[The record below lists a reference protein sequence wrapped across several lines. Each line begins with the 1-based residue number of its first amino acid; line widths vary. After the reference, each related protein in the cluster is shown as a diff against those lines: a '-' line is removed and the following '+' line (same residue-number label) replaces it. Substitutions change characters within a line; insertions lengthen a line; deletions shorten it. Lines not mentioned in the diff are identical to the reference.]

1 MPRVLRIINR
11 FNLGGPTY
19 NAAYL
24 TKYLE
29 EEGFETMLVGGV
41 SMESEANSTF
51 ILDQLGIKATIIPE
65 MQRSLNPLNDRKA
78 YLKIKEII
86 KEFKPDIVHTHASKA
101 GTLGRLAAIQ
111 LKVPVIV
118 HTFHGHVFHS
128 YFGGAKTSIFKKIE
142 QYLASK
148 STKIVAISNT
158 QKNEL
163 ADEFKIAPRRKFEVI
178 PLGFDLSRFRE
189 DLSEKRMAFRKKW
202 GLADDDFVISIVG
215 RLVPVKNHKLFIE
228 AIAKLKKKCD
238 KKIKAII
245 VGDGELKEALT
256 KHCEYLGLKTKTND
270 KSVPDADV
278 IFTSWLKDVDEVYA
292 GSELAALTSF
302 NEGTPVSLIEA
313 LAAGKPVVSTKV
325 GGIEDVVTHKKTG
338 LLTTSDNIAEFTKS
352 LEKLTKDDTLRNK
365 MAVEAKASINGQYSY
380 NRLVDD
386 TAKLYEK
393 LLKKELAHKKI
404 ITH

>member
-1 MPRVLRIINR
+1 MPKVLRIINR

-24 TKYLE
+24 TRYLDDK
-29 EEGFETMLVGGV
+29 GFETKLVGGV

-51 ILDQLGIKATIIPE
+51 ILDQLGVEATIIPE

-86 KEFKPDIVHTHASKA
+86 KEFQPDIVHTHASKA
-101 GTLGRLAAIQ
+101 GTLGRLAAISQ
-111 LKVPVIV
+111 NVPVIV

-128 YFGGAKTSIFKKIE
+128 YFGGAKTSIFRKIE

-158 QKNEL
+158 QKREL
-163 ADEFKIAPRRKFEVI
+163 ADEFKIAPRSKFEVI

-189 DLSEKRMAFRKKW
+189 DLSSKRADFRKKW
-202 GLADDDFVISIVG
+202 GLKEDDFVISIVG

-228 AIAKLKKKCD
+228 SIARLKKKCN
-238 KKIKAII
+238 KNIKAII
-245 VGDGELKEALT
+245 VGDGELREALT
-256 KHCEYLGLKTKTND
+256 KHCEYLGLKTSANGH
-270 KSVPDADV
+270 SNPDADV
-278 IFTSWLKDVDEVYA
+278 IFTSWLRDVDEVYA

-325 GGIEDVVTHKKTG
+325 GGIEDVVLHKKTG
-338 LLTTSDNIAEFTKS
+338 LLVPSDNITEFAKG
-352 LEKLTKDDTLRNK
+352 LEKLTSNDKMRNE
-365 MAVEAKASINGQYSY
+365 MSVEAKLSINGQFSY

-393 LLKKELAHKKI
+393 LLKKQLVH
-404 ITH
+404 